1 MEPCSDGA
9 VTQARCGPC
18 LLEGLNTDCM
28 LAILCASDSLADL
41 AALIRALPAALHCF
55 VSAKALV
62 LREVMTNELGPAIR
76 DAFIMS
82 LTDNIDMFAA
92 GSLEQ
97 TFHMAISGYREALSA
112 DAAPWI
118 PTLDVDTATDMARLT
133 RIVLY
138 FVDLYLHHRIRHFEE
153 YSDQP
158 RGAWSTSRTER
169 RRVAQALLRF
179 EVIASLHHPR
189 FDLRPGADR
198 FFTVALEL
206 FTSWELEQISE
217 IAHFVLALIQAF
229 RRCDKHAPR
238 TQPLPP
244 TNHYHVQAYL
254 SLPDFYAQLAGAAQ
268 RMADEGEPD
277 LLNQIGLRVPWLV
290 SSHQWLW
297 LGPDEPPT
305 ALLDL
310 LKEPDPSPTREGDD
324 DAAASRRPIHV
335 GDGSPTDPPW
345 AWLHA
350 WNGQVA
356 RRWGNDL
363 VPQRTPDVDW
373 DEHDRVKDLVQSW
386 RWMGMVFWDK
396 NHAEALLK
404 TKVLE
409 GCQTG
414 WLAWYHNFGQAGV

>member
-1 MEPCSDGA
+1 MEPCNDGA
-9 VTQARCGPC
+9 ATQARCSPC
-18 LLEGLNTDCM
+18 SLEGLNTDCM

-41 AALIRALPAALHCF
+41 AALIRASPAALHCF
-55 VSAKALV
+55 VSAKALI

-92 GSLEQ
+92 GSLQQ

-112 DAAPWI
+112 DAAPWV
-118 PTLDVDTATDMARLT
+118 PALDVDTATDMARLT

-153 YSDQP
+153 FLDP
-158 RGAWSTSRTER
+158 PCGAWGTSRTER

-179 EVIASLHHPR
+179 EVIASLHHPS

-217 IAHFVLALIQAF
+217 VAHFVLALIHAF
-229 RRCDKHAPR
+229 RRWDKHAPQ

-254 SLPDFYAQLAGAAQ
+254 SLPAFYAQLAGAAQ
-268 RMADEGEPD
+268 RMANEGEPD
-277 LLNQIGLRVPWLV
+277 LLSQI
-290 SSHQWLW
+290 HQWLW
-297 LGPDEPPT
+297 LGPNEPPA
-305 ALLDL
+305 ALLGL
-310 LKEPDPSPTREGDD
+310 LKDSDPSPAGEGED
-324 DAAASRRPIHV
+324 DAAALRGPIDA

-345 AWLHA
+345 AWLQA
-350 WNGQVA
+350 WNGRVV

-363 VPQRTPDVDW
+363 VPERTPDFDW
-373 DEHDRVKDLVQSW
+373 DEHDRVKELVQSW
-386 RWMGMVFWDK
+386 RWLGMVFWDK
-396 NHAEALLK
+396 NRAEALLK
-404 TKVLE
+404 TKALE
-409 GCQTG
+409 GCRTG
-414 WLAWYHNFGQAGV
+414 WLASYHNFG